1 MPPDDYPWNVQ
12 VIPDLLWFSKKEA
25 SKKKVLSGKEETRQL
40 MNKNKIFNQET
51 CIKLSRG

>member
-25 SKKKVLSGKEETRQL
+25 SKKKVLSGKEETR
-40 MNKNKIFNQET
+40 
-51 CIKLSRG
+51 